1 MIMKTLRLN
10 KFLSECGI
18 DSRRKAE
25 ELILQGRISIND
37 EVVMNLAVKV
47 DPEKDSVFLDGEKL
61 KQQRKVYYLMN
72 KPKGYVSTTSDEKNR
87 NTVIDLIKTNQKIFP
102 VGRLDFNTTGVL
114 FLTNDGD
121 FTNLLLH
128 PKNNVSRIYRAT
140 LNKSLTNNDITRLQK
155 GILLDGKKG
164 KFEEIRIQ
172 NIKTRKIVTV
182 KVYEGRNH
190 FIKNMFKSIGYKV
203 TGLTR
208 ISYAGIGF
216 GKLPLGGWRELT
228 VNEINTIFNK
238 YGHT

>member
-1 MIMKTLRLN
+1 MKNLRLN
-10 KFLSECGI
+10 KYLSECGI

-37 EVVMNLAVKV
+37 EVITNLAVRV
-47 DPEKDSVFLDGEKL
+47 DPDKDSVSLDGEKL
-61 KQQRKVYYLMN
+61 KRQKKIYFLMN

-87 NTVIDLIKTNQKIFP
+87 NIVIDLIKTDLKIFP

-128 PKNNVSRIYRAT
+128 PKNKVSRIYRAT
-140 LNKSLTNNDITRLQK
+140 LNKPLTNDDIVRLQK
-155 GILLDGKKG
+155 GIILDGKKG
-164 KFEEIRIQ
+164 KFEELRIQ
-172 NIKTRKIVTV
+172 NQKTRKIITV

-190 FIKNMFKSIGYKV
+190 FVKNMFASIGYKV

-208 ISYAGIGF
+208 ISYAGIGY
-216 GKLPLGGWRELT
+216 GKLPLGAWRELT
-228 VNEINTIFNK
+228 GDEINNIYKK
-238 YGHT
+238 YGRK